1 MDVLAPDF
9 SLTGRRA
16 LVTGASQG
24 IGAAL
29 AVAFAKAGAD
39 VAVTGRDA
47 DRLADTAAAID
58 ATGRRSSRLQLDVR
72 DVARTRTAVGEVV
85 DALGGLDI
93 LVNNAG
99 TEQVIDSLEVDE
111 ALWDRI
117 VETNLKGAFFYAQ
130 AAARQ
135 MAERGG
141 GAIVNLGSLASGI
154 GIPTATPYTAS
165 KTGVLGM
172 TRALSAEWA
181 PKGVRVNALGP
192 GYFRTRMTEG
202 FFQDQAWQD
211 AMLGK
216 IPMGRFGRLDDLTGA
231 AVFLASDA
239 ARYLTGQILYVDG
252 GYMASI

>member
-1 MDVLAPDF
+1 MDIDAPDF

-29 AVAFAKAGAD
+29 AVALAKAGAD
-39 VAVTGRDA
+39 VAVAGREP
-47 DRLADTAAAID
+47 DRLGDTAAAID
-58 ATGRRSSRLQLDVR
+58 AAGRRTHRLELDIRDIARVR
-72 DVARTRTAVGEVV
+72 GAVGEVV
-85 DALGGLDI
+85 DALGGLDL

-99 TEQVIDSLEVDE
+99 TEQVTDSLEVDE
-111 ALWDRI
+111 DLWDRI
-117 VETNLKGAFFYAQ
+117 VDTNLKGAFFCAQ
-130 AAARQ
+130 AAARR
-135 MAERGG
+135 MAACDG
-141 GAIVNLGSLASGI
+141 GAILNLGSLASGI
-154 GIPTATPYTAS
+154 GIPTAAPYTAS

-181 PKGVRVNALGP
+181 PRGVRVNALGP

-239 ARYLTGQILYVDG
+239 ARYLTGQIVYVDG